1 MGIIWSSNKAA
12 WTSRFR
18 KIDLAALAQITSDDF
33 EFISL
38 SMDATD
44 EETKILKKYNIR
56 HFDKEMLA
64 GFDTTAGLIE
74 NLDLVITIDTVI
86 AHLAPALGCKTWVML
101 AKYGVDWRWF
111 LDRDD
116 SPFYPT
122 VKLFRQPNYDD
133 WASCLANIKSALEE
147 FKNS

>member
-18 KIDLAALAQITSDDF
+18 KIDLSALAQITSDDF

-44 EETKILKKYNIR
+44 EETAILKSNNIR
-56 HFDKEMLA
+56 TFDKELLA
-64 GFDTTAGLIE
+64 GFDTTSGLIE

-116 SPFYPT
+116 SPFYPS

-133 WASCLANIKSALEE
+133 WASVLANIKAGLVE
-147 FKNS
+147 FKNG